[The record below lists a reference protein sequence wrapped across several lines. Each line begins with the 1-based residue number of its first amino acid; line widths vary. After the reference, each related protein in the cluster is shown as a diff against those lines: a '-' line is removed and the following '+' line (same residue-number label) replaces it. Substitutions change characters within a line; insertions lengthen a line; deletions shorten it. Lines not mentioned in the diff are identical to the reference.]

1 MDQPANNNSKNSLLL
16 LPQPHSPI
24 SPASSTSSSQPFSS
38 NYYDLA
44 AISSSLSNSSAN
56 QPRGQMNNPKQSNLP
71 IQLSS
76 LSSSS
81 PHDLYDLLPPDL
93 CSSSPPP
100 EPCLPISP
108 EPYLSSSSSNSNLYH
123 SEGSIQSDS
132 LHSANSLAVHS
143 RNHSAQQ
150 SQDTHTISHSSS
162 FKSYEKP
169 YIPPSNSIGTSKLIK
184 SNGRLKVNTLPPWA
198 KSHDDDDMLF
208 EAVPV
213 PSTPAYTFSYSPS
226 ASPAHPNYNSQRSRP
241 NSATYTHQQAQQY
254 QHQRSESPHAAR
266 NHLSIS
272 KLTHPSVSTSTL
284 VPDYPSGDHDW
295 TLNNLRNNAPHT
307 QSTDRVYKRG
317 SSQLSPVMAF
327 DGNDPHPTAGPSSA
341 RRSLYRAMT
350 APSPVFQKLKPLI
363 TVNGQ
368 RKRGTGDGNQAQE
381 DDDEGDLE
389 HGKRTP
395 TGRHHRTGPHQ
406 HPPDDRW
413 WQFTLPTKYRRKV
426 EEYLTRSGGVIGGVE
441 HQDHRGLNVSPKVE
455 VVEIDEDRRK
465 ILELLK
471 RHGSPHDTRYSSMD
485 SNDPNYELQRYA
497 SIPGVSSLYK
507 LSNEHERLHI
517 DYHHPPTDF
526 PLSAFSRK
534 MSLTPSQ
541 QHQMTEV
548 KDGGVI
554 THQHRTLDERSD
566 GSNNNNNNTHFKK
579 PYSTSLHT
587 TRTTQDSRSRLT
599 RIGSYFMNHPTAPL
613 VCRLLNFVLTA
624 ISLAIC
630 ASIRKSENLV
640 DAPGVLGASTVF
652 VLVVA
657 PLALFHNLFAI
668 YCEYFGAPIG
678 IWSVSWKMFHTLSEL
693 VFVSLWSAGLA
704 LSMNDELR
712 SPLRC
717 QSQPIGST
725 SISNIPPDLSNRLTP
740 FLKSSTNKNG
750 LSKDVLDRIVLNTL
764 DQLQHFTHRKLNPDS
779 VEHLCRLQA
788 SLVSIIFAGL
798 ALYTLVLVVSL
809 FRIFIKVSRKY

>member
-81 PHDLYDLLPPDL
+81 PHDLYDLLLQTYAHLARHRNPVCP
-93 CSSSPPP
+93 S
-100 EPCLPISP
+100 LPNPTYHHHRQTQIS
-108 EPYLSSSSSNSNLYH
+108 
-123 SEGSIQSDS
+123 
-132 LHSANSLAVHS
+132 
-143 RNHSAQQ
+143 QQ

-413 WQFTLPTKYRRKV
+413 WQFTLPTKYR
-426 EEYLTRSGGVIGGVE
+426 L
-441 HQDHRGLNVSPKVE
+441 E

-554 THQHRTLDERSD
+554 IINIERWM
-566 GSNNNNNNTHFKK
+566 K
-579 PYSTSLHT
+579 
-587 TRTTQDSRSRLT
+587 
-599 RIGSYFMNHPTAPL
+599 GSYFMNHPTAPL

-668 YCEYFGAPIG
+668 YLL
-678 IWSVSWKMFHTLSEL
+678 WSTDWNMECQLEDVPHIIRASI
-693 VFVSLWSAGLA
+693 VSLWSAGLA

-764 DQLQHFTHRKLNPDS
+764 INSNIHPPET
-779 VEHLCRLQA
+779 
-788 SLVSIIFAGL
+788 
-798 ALYTLVLVVSL
+798 
-809 FRIFIKVSRKY
+809 